1 MAGLFIHI
9 LAMIIGLDE
18 KAIKRSERELLLL
31 HKECVRTYLI
41 QRKVRTS
48 VQNKFWI
55 LYHLYIHDSNI
66 HQYFFRPIRT
76 FVYALVTDRLS
87 EIEDY
92 MPVKIKPKKKSKCT
106 KRK

>member
-18 KAIKRSERELLLL
+18 KAIKRSKRELLLL

-66 HQYFFRPIRT
+66 HQYFFRPIRI

-92 MPVKIKPKKKSKCT
+92 MPVEIKPKKKSKCT

>member
-18 KAIKRSERELLLL
+18 KAIKRSKRELLLL

-41 QRKVRTS
+41 QRKVKTS
-48 VQNKFWI
+48 IQNKFWI

-66 HQYFFRPIRT
+66 HQYFFRPIKV
-76 FVYALVTDRLS
+76 FVYALVTNRLS

-92 MPVKIKPKKKSKCT
+92 MPVEIKPKKKSKCT

>member
-18 KAIKRSERELLLL
+18 KAIKRSKRELLLL

-48 VQNKFWI
+48 IQNKFWI

-66 HQYFFRPIRT
+66 HQYFFRPIKV
-76 FVYALVTDRLS
+76 FVYALVTNRLS

-92 MPVKIKPKKKSKCT
+92 MPVEIKPKKKSKCT